1 MIKVCVL
8 TSVHPPFDTRIFH
21 REAKSLLKAGYEVT
35 LVAQHDK
42 DEIVEGVKI
51 LSLPKPRNRIERM
64 TRTVWQVYR
73 KALKIDADIYHFHDP
88 ELIPIG
94 LLYKLMGKRVVYDV
108 HEWVRT
114 QIMRKHWLPLWLR
127 RPTALV
133 ISSIEQLAGRWVDR
147 IVAATPAI
155 ERGFPQG
162 KTVLIQN
169 FPIKE
174 ELETIGGITYEK
186 RPPEFAYIGAITL
199 VRSAVEMVQAVGKL
213 GLEKKVKLHIAGN
226 FRPAEFR
233 TELEGTAGWEFV
245 TFHGWAGRTEV
256 AEILGCTRAGIVICY
271 PEPGYLDAQPVKLFE
286 YMSASLPVIAS
297 DFPLWREIVKGA
309 GAGLLVDPQSTD
321 AISDAMV
328 WLIDNPEQAKEMGKN
343 GKRAV
348 EEKYNWN
355 IESKKL
361 IAMYRDLIKVGQS
374 TASQVE

>member
-1 MIKVCVL
+1 
-8 TSVHPPFDTRIFH
+8 
-21 REAKSLLKAGYEVT
+21 
-35 LVAQHDK
+35 
-42 DEIVEGVKI
+42 
-51 LSLPKPRNRIERM
+51 
-64 TRTVWQVYR
+64 
-73 KALKIDADIYHFHDP
+73 
-88 ELIPIG
+88 
-94 LLYKLMGKRVVYDV
+94 
-108 HEWVRT
+108 
-114 QIMRKHWLPLWLR
+114 
-127 RPTALV
+127 
-133 ISSIEQLAGRWVDR
+133 
-147 IVAATPAI
+147 
-155 ERGFPQG
+155 
-162 KTVLIQN
+162 
-169 FPIKE
+169 
-174 ELETIGGITYEK
+174 
-186 RPPEFAYIGAITL
+186 
-199 VRSAVEMVQAVGKL
+199 
-213 GLEKKVKLHIAGN
+213 
-226 FRPAEFR
+226 
-233 TELEGTAGWEFV
+233 
-245 TFHGWAGRTEV
+245 V